1 MIKVLNTYT
10 KSWFSKVLVLF
21 IFLYGCDLIRMKDKP
36 TDSDGEEPIARVHD
50 QFLFAEDLAGITAP
64 EMSPED
70 SASRAQSFIDS
81 WIRKQLLIHEAAQN
95 IQFNEADIE
104 RKILDYRYSLM
115 GYEYQTHYINQHLDK
130 EVSDEEI
137 KAYYEENVD
146 NFLLKQN
153 IIRCQY
159 IKLPKTAPRTNR
171 VSRMLRSDK
180 TEDLEEL
187 NSYCLSFANAYQ
199 LDDSVWMEFDEVIK
213 NSPMAEIPNKVQFLR
228 NNKYFETED
237 EEFLYFLKIAEYKI
251 SDNVSPLE
259 FVKDDIRSIILNKRK
274 VLLAE
279 ELEEKVYNEASENE
293 AFEIFTK

>member
-1 MIKVLNTYT
+1 MKN
-10 KSWFSKVLVLF
+10 WFNSILIIIAILF
-21 IFLYGCDLIRMKDKP
+21 GGCDLIRMKDKP
-36 TDSDGEEPIARVHD
+36 GAPDGEEPIARVHD
-50 QFLFAEDLAGITAP
+50 QFLYAEDLAGITVP
-64 EMSPED
+64 EMSAED

-115 GYEYQTHYINQHLDK
+115 GYEYQTHYINQHLDTN
-130 EVSDEEI
+130 VSEEEI
-137 KAYYEENVD
+137 EAYYEDNVD

-153 IIRCQY
+153 IIRCKY
-159 IKLPKTAPRTNR
+159 IKLPKTAPRTDR
-171 VSRMLRSDK
+171 ISRLLRSSETD
-180 TEDLEEL
+180 ELEEL

-199 LDDSVWMEFDEVIK
+199 LDDSIWMEFDEVIK

-228 NNKYFETED
+228 NNQFFETED
-237 EEFLYFLKIAEYKI
+237 DDFKYFLKIVEYKI
-251 SDNVSPLE
+251 SDNISPLE

-279 ELEEKVYNEASENE
+279 ELEEKVFKEASENE
-293 AFEIFTK
+293 QFEIYSE

>member
-1 MIKVLNTYT
+1 
-10 KSWFSKVLVLF
+10 
-21 IFLYGCDLIRMKDKP
+21 MKDKP
-36 TDSDGEEPIARVHD
+36 QDEEGEKPIARVYD
-50 QFLFAEDLAGITAP
+50 QFLFAEDLAGITAT

-70 SASRAQSFIDS
+70 STSRAQSFIDS

-115 GYEYQTHYINQHLDK
+115 GYEYQTHYINEHLNTD
-130 EVSDEEI
+130 VSEAEI
-137 KAYYEENVD
+137 EAYYEENVD

-153 IIRCQY
+153 IIRCKY
-159 IKLPKTAPRTNR
+159 VKLPITAPRANR
-171 VSRMLRSDK
+171 ISRLLRSNK
-180 TEDLEEL
+180 EEDLEEL

-199 LDDSVWMEFDEVIK
+199 LDDSIWMEFDEVIK

-228 NNKYFETED
+228 NNSYFETED
-237 EEFLYFLKIAEYKI
+237 DEFKYFLKIEEYKI
-251 SDNVSPLE
+251 SDNISPIE

-293 AFEIFTK
+293 QFEIFAN